1 MTLGLVAAMSPLAS
15 YVIETVVTLLGV
27 SALAVLV
34 LYAARRMGIGRP
46 AGPLELVGRLPL
58 DGRRAVYL
66 VRVKKIIYVIGASE
80 AGLTKLGELSDEGL
94 ELEAVDKLGPPFADV
109 LARVMG
115 RRAAAPTEGGDGR

>member
-27 SALAVLV
+27 IALAVLV

-58 DGRRAVYL
+58 DGRRAVYH

-115 RRAAAPTEGGDGR
+115 RRAAPPTEGGDGR

>member
-27 SALAVLV
+27 IALAVLV

-66 VRVKKIIYVIGASE
+66 VRVKKILKTGQGGIRG
-80 AGLTKLGELSDEGL
+80 GHK
-94 ELEAVDKLGPPFADV
+94 
-109 LARVMG
+109 
-115 RRAAAPTEGGDGR
+115 RRP